1 MRRRILWTKL
11 TPEQCRQRLAAK
23 TGHWLDIA
31 PDRRL
36 QGVIG
41 SSRFMITPGDD
52 FVSLMLKRPS
62 RIAAYGSLSPAS
74 EGTRITVRFGPGLAG
89 LVILG
94 IGVGLLIAGIV
105 MWLLHHGPYILF
117 EGLLMTTWLGGIIL
131 AASWLAKEP
140 QERLLQSL
148 AKTLEAVEKR

>member
-11 TPEQCRQRLAAK
+11 TPEQCRQRLAVQMC
-23 TGHWLDIA
+23 HWLDVA

-41 SSRFMITPGDD
+41 TSRFVITPADD
-52 FVSLMLKRPS
+52 FVSLIMKSPS
-62 RIAAYGSLSPAS
+62 RIAAYGSLSPAC
-74 EGTRITVRFGPGLAG
+74 EGTRITVRFGPGLRG

-94 IGVGLLIAGIV
+94 MGVGLLIAGIV
-105 MWLLHHGPYILF
+105 VWLLHHGPFIFF
-117 EGLLMTTWLGGIIL
+117 EGLFMTTSLGGIIL
-131 AASWLAKEP
+131 VASWLAKEP

-148 AKTLEAVEKR
+148 AKTLEAVEKG